1 MPSTALP
8 GRLTLRK
15 SAPKESGEPCFTN
28 DMELLNLFKKIRLN
42 SEEEIVEAVDQYI
55 ESISFPLK
63 SLQQH
68 HVVIMELVTALFR
81 FSVNNDIAAEGVGGD
96 IGILYGK
103 LLELEPD
110 ALRKW
115 LTDISLCFSENLI
128 TARSRSTQS
137 FVSKARSMSAV
148 NMQMYS
154 CLWLRFVK
162 DLGCLI
168 PIFLQC
174 LKRKQEN
181 LLSVM

>member
-1 MPSTALP
+1 MDLAQSYNAAREAVSYRAVY
-8 GRLTLRK
+8 GASRAINIK
-15 SAPKESGEPCFTN
+15 EIAPKESGEPCFTN

-115 LTDISLCFSENLI
+115 LTGYQPLLQRKFGYGKEQINSVLCIKSEG
-128 TARSRSTQS
+128 ACPQS
-137 FVSKARSMSAV
+137 ICRCTVVSGS
-148 NMQMYS
+148 
-154 CLWLRFVK
+154 
-162 DLGCLI
+162 DL
-168 PIFLQC
+168 
-174 LKRKQEN
+174 
-181 LLSVM
+181 

>member
-1 MPSTALP
+1 M
-8 GRLTLRK
+8 
-15 SAPKESGEPCFTN
+15 
-28 DMELLNLFKKIRLN
+28 N

-68 HVVIMELVTALFR
+68 HVVIMELITALFR

-115 LTDISLCFSENLI
+115 LTDISLLLQRKFGYGKEQINSVLCIKSLKEHVRSQYADVQLSLAQVVNLEVSNSYFSTVFKKE
-128 TARSRSTQS
+128 AGKS
-137 FVSKARSMSAV
+137 FVSYRQV
-148 NMQMYS
+148 TVWN
-154 CLWLRFVK
+154 
-162 DLGCLI
+162 
-168 PIFLQC
+168 
-174 LKRKQEN
+174 E
-181 LLSVM
+181 

>member
-1 MPSTALP
+1 M
-8 GRLTLRK
+8 
-15 SAPKESGEPCFTN
+15 
-28 DMELLNLFKKIRLN
+28 N

-63 SLQQH
+63 SLRQD

-81 FSVNNDIAAEGVGGD
+81 FSVNNDIAPGGVGGD

-103 LLELEPD
+103 SLELEPD
-110 ALRKW
+110 APRNGLRISAFASAKIW
-115 LTDISLCFSENLI
+115 LRQGADQLSPLYQK
-128 TARSRSTQS
+128 R
-137 FVSKARSMSAV
+137 RSMSAV